1 MPKEFGRNQRIAE
14 FIKQE
19 LAVLIQRKF
28 PMQNFGMV
36 TISEVDVSPDLK
48 NAKIFFT
55 VLAEKISISELSK
68 ELNKESGY
76 FRHEISNLMTS
87 KGVPSL
93 KFIFDES
100 IERAQRLGDLI
111 DSVSKTDNE
120 PPD

>member
-55 VLAEKISISELSK
+55 VLAE
-68 ELNKESGY
+68 
-76 FRHEISNLMTS
+76 
-87 KGVPSL
+87 
-93 KFIFDES
+93 
-100 IERAQRLGDLI
+100 
-111 DSVSKTDNE
+111 
-120 PPD
+120 